1 MNDKSMV
8 DLIKSIVYSLEDLK
22 TVDSVTADAVEEL
35 SKITETNLVKIYERL
50 NSMQAVIN
58 SQEQRI
64 RELEVLNG

>member
-8 DLIKSIVYSLEDLK
+8 DLIKSIVNSLEDLK

-35 SKITETNLVKIYERL
+35 SKITENNLVKIYERL
-50 NSMQAVIN
+50 NSMQNVIN
-58 SQEQRI
+58 NQEQRI